1 MSDVFI
7 KMPRQELLVA
17 GKKLRPV
24 SYAAYVSLAKISFF
38 KVFMIKQKEIF
49 PSFPGLSL
57 FLR

>member
-24 SYAAYVSLAKISFF
+24 SYAAYVSLAKIFF
-38 KVFMIKQKEIF
+38 F
-49 PSFPGLSL
+49 
-57 FLR
+57 

>member
-24 SYAAYVSLAKISFF
+24 SYAAYVSLAKIFF
-38 KVFMIKQKEIF
+38 LKY
-49 PSFPGLSL
+49 S
-57 FLR
+57 